1 MITHDADRLRFEQEE
16 DGRLVYASYRF
27 RNGAYALTHVEAD
40 EELRGTGAASRFM
53 QALVQHARDNSLK
66 LAPLCSYARS
76 WSKRH
81 PEANDVLS

>member
-1 MITHDADRLRFEQEE
+1 MIFHDTDRLRFEQEE
-16 DGRLVYASYRF
+16 SGGVVYASYRF

-40 EELRGTGAASRFM
+40 EELRGTGAAGRFM
-53 QALVQHARDNSLK
+53 QALVDHARENKLK
-66 LAPLCSYARS
+66 LAPMCSYARA